1 MNGSTVKRGSV
12 VRYAYLW
19 SKEYRSGQVEGL
31 KDRPTLVLS
40 LSIRV
45 ENGRTRLLVVPVTHA
60 PPKSRDDAIE
70 LPAAIKRHLGLDNEP
85 SWIVTTESN
94 TFTWPGPD
102 VRPIPDKPPGT
113 FIYGEVPDG
122 FLRTVTESFIRNKTR
137 IAIVPR
143 DE

>member
-1 MNGSTVKRGSV
+1 MNVSAVK
-12 VRYAYLW
+12 RYAYLW
-19 SKEYRSGQVEGL
+19 SKEYQSGQVEGL

-40 LSIRV
+40 LSVRV

-60 PPKSRDDAIE
+60 PPKSSGDAIE
-70 LPAAIKRHLGLDNEP
+70 LPPAIKRRLGLDAQP

-113 FIYGEVPDG
+113 FIYGEVPDS
-122 FLRTVTESFIRNKTR
+122 LLHAVIESFMRNKTR

-143 DE
+143 DET